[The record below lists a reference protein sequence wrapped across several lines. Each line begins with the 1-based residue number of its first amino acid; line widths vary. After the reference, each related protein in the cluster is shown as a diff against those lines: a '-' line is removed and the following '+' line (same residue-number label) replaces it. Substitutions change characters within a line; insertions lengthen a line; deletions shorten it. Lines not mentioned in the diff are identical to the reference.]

1 MFTISLLSVN
11 FYPPMKFFTSV
22 FLAVVALGL
31 FAQAPAQIIGTDD
44 AADQFFR
51 GFVLKKDAETME
63 QEGNLQGALSLY
75 QKMKSI
81 FDAVGDAHPEW
92 QPGMLNNRRA
102 LTDQAISRVQARL
115 AQPAPVATP
124 ATIPMPAAA
133 TTAAPLFNQ
142 TPNGVPAPGALA
154 SSAATPSSGAIPSL
168 SEVLA
173 QWESTYRQRMTTLES
188 QNTVMQGDLAKWQ
201 HWYEWASGE
210 ITTSRDKQKKLEADI
225 KTKEST
231 ITTMRM
237 EVAAGKAT
245 QEQLD
250 TLTKEKIGIEVEY
263 KKAVQRLAAAET
275 AAAEA
280 RQKLTESAVRINT
293 VEAERNKILAERD
306 AAIQE
311 RDAKAAALV
320 AAEKKTAEAEKRA
333 QEANQKV
340 TAVEKD
346 RDAKSAQLLGL
357 KTEIDQLKKRKP
369 SELESESMKK
379 LLAENDRL
387 KKELES
393 AQRQIVNLKSE
404 ATRKDQEIA
413 KLRTEITTFQGEIA
427 KLRQQSGTYQ
437 TQVADLTLQL
447 KQLQEKKPADMPP
460 EVVQDNAVLREI
472 IMRQL
477 RSQYRQQQAREL
489 VIAELKKMEG
499 VSSRLLEQIEELKA
513 GSLTL
518 SPEEEKL
525 FTDPSM
531 RELLSSSGIQG
542 TLIARISK
550 TGDSADANGKKDSPI
565 DDLLKKA
572 NEAFSNR
579 QFNMAAGIFEDA
591 LRADPKNTL
600 ALVGL
605 GYAREREQKYT
616 EAETAL
622 KKCLLIDPQNESA
635 AFQLGVTYF
644 KQERLDDSMAS
655 FERGLMINPK
665 NARGRHY
672 LGIIATKKNFR
683 ERAER
688 EFKSA
693 LALDPSYGEAH
704 YNLAVLYATW
714 DPPQWDKART
724 EYQEALKKG
733 VTPDQSMEALL
744 KGIDAP
750 QKNTESKSVSA
761 R

>member
-1 MFTISLLSVN
+1 
-11 FYPPMKFFTSV
+11 MKFPPPV
-22 FLAVVALGL
+22 LLAVIALGSI
-31 FAQAPAQIIGTDD
+31 APAPAQIIGTDD

-75 QKMKSI
+75 QKMKGI
-81 FDAVGDAHPEW
+81 FDAVADANPDW

-115 AQPAPVATP
+115 AQPAAASTP
-124 ATIPMPAAA
+124 ATQPMPTAA
-133 TTAAPLFNQ
+133 TPSAPLFGL
-142 TPNGVPAPGALA
+142 TPGSVPSPGALA
-154 SSAATPSSGAIPSL
+154 TSGAAPVAGAIPSL

-173 QWESTYRQRMTTLES
+173 QWESAYRQRMTTLES
-188 QNTVMQGDLAKWQ
+188 QNAVMQGDLAKWQ
-201 HWYEWASGE
+201 QWYQWASGE
-210 ITTSRDKQKKLEADI
+210 ITVSRDKQQKLEADMKSKDDAI
-225 KTKEST
+225 AA
-231 ITTMRM
+231 MRM

-250 TLTKEKIGIEVEY
+250 ALTKEKIGVEVEY
-263 KKAVQRLAAAET
+263 KKAMQRLAAAET

-293 VEAERNKILAERD
+293 VETERNKILAERD
-306 AAIQE
+306 AAIKE
-311 RDAKAAALV
+311 RDAKAAALA
-320 AAEKKTAEAEKRA
+320 AAEKKTVDAEKRA
-333 QEANQKV
+333 QEADQKV
-340 TAVEKD
+340 IAIEKE

-357 KTEIDQLKKRKP
+357 KTEIDQMKKRQP
-369 SELESESMKK
+369 TEADSQAMKK

-393 AQRQIVNLKSE
+393 AQKQIVTLKAE

-413 KLRTEITTFQGEIA
+413 SLRTQITTLQGEIA
-427 KLRQQSGTYQ
+427 GLRQQSGAYQ
-437 TQVADLTLQL
+437 TQIAELTLQL
-447 KQLQEKKPADMPP
+447 KKLQEQKPADMPP
-460 EVVQDNAVLREI
+460 EVVQENSVLREI

-477 RSQYRQQQAREL
+477 RSQYRQQQARDL

-499 VSSRLLEQIEELKA
+499 VSSKLLEQVEELKE
-513 GSLTL
+513 GRLTL

-525 FTDPSM
+525 FTDPSV
-531 RELLSSSGIQG
+531 RELLSSNGIQG

-550 TGDSADANGKKDSPI
+550 SGDSADPAAAKQESPI
-565 DDLLKKA
+565 DGLLKKA

-579 QFNMAAGIFEDA
+579 QFDVAAGIFEDA

-605 GYAREREQKYT
+605 GYARERQQKYP
-616 EAETAL
+616 EAEAAL

-655 FERGLMINPK
+655 FEKGLTINPK

-724 EYQEALKKG
+724 EYQQALKKG

-744 KGIDAP
+744 KGTEAP
-750 QKNTESKSVSA
+750 KKDSESKSVSA

>member
-1 MFTISLLSVN
+1 
-11 FYPPMKFFTSV
+11 MKFLTSV
-22 FLAVVALGL
+22 FLAVIALGL
-31 FAQAPAQIIGTDD
+31 IAQAPAQIIGTDD

-81 FDAVGDAHPEW
+81 FDAVANANPDW

-115 AQPAPVATP
+115 AQPTPVPTP
-124 ATIPMPAAA
+124 ATLPMPAG
-133 TTAAPLFNQ
+133 TTGAAPFFGQ
-142 TPNGVPAPGALA
+142 SPGGVPSPGALA
-154 SSAATPSSGAIPSL
+154 SSPPPPGAIPSL
-168 SEVLA
+168 SEVLS
-173 QWESTYRQRMTTLES
+173 QWESTYRQRMTTLET
-188 QNTVMQGDLAKWQ
+188 QNAVMQGDLAKWQ

-225 KTKEST
+225 KTKEGVIS
-231 ITTMRM
+231 TMRM

-250 TLTKEKIGIEVEY
+250 ALTKEKIGIEVEY
-263 KKAVQRLAAAET
+263 KKAIQRLAAAET

-320 AAEKKTAEAEKRA
+320 AAEKKTADAEKRA

-340 TAVEKD
+340 TVIEKD

-369 SELESESMKK
+369 LELEGEQMKK

-387 KKELES
+387 KKEIDA
-393 AQRQIVNLKSE
+393 AQKQILTLKSE

-413 KLRTEITTFQGEIA
+413 RLRTEITTFQGEIA
-427 KLRQQSGTYQ
+427 ILRQQSGTYQ

-447 KQLQEKKPADMPP
+447 KKLQEKKPADMPP
-460 EVVQDNAVLREI
+460 EVVQENAVLREI

-477 RSQYRQQQAREL
+477 RSQYRQQQARDL
-489 VIAELKKMEG
+489 VIAELKKMES
-499 VSSRLLEQIEELKA
+499 VSSRLLEQVEELKE
-513 GSLTL
+513 GRLTL

-525 FTDPSM
+525 FTDPSV

-550 TGDSADANGKKDSPI
+550 TADSASAAAKQDSPI
-565 DDLLKKA
+565 DSLLKKA
-572 NEAFSNR
+572 NEAFGNR
-579 QFNMAAGIFEDA
+579 QFNVAASIFEDA

-605 GYAREREQKYT
+605 GYAREREQKYA

-655 FERGLMINPK
+655 FEKGLTINPK

-714 DPPQWDKART
+714 DPPQWDKAKT
-724 EYQEALKKG
+724 EYQEALKRG
-733 VTPDQSMEALL
+733 VTPDQGMEALL
-744 KGIDAP
+744 KGGEAP
-750 QKNTESKSVSA
+750 KKDTENKSVSS